1 MWPFKKNIPNNQ
13 SQSSFSSRYF
23 PRNDSWSNFLTG
35 LGMAGYDKRMATQIQ
50 PVTQLTEDDLNN
62 LYRGEGLAWRIID
75 VLTEDMTRKHFTIT
89 GDTDKLLEKELR
101 KFKGFRKIS
110 ECVRWAL
117 LHGGSIGVV
126 GIDDGNFLDE
136 PVNESNINAITHIH
150 VYDRWRIHWTSSD
163 LYKDPENPKYGT
175 PEFYTIYPVT
185 ESNQPHPATTS
196 KKQSLR
202 EQYYKGQISGI
213 QEFRV
218 HETRVLRFDGKL
230 ISDKDRLR
238 NNGWNDSY
246 LLGVYE
252 RLKGLGESYYGLE
265 VIISEFMQGVLSIQ
279 GLANMIAGGQ
289 EQLAIKRLNMIDQ
302 TRHILNTLLMDS
314 EEEYKRDFANVSGLS
329 DVMHTLMLGVS
340 SSSGI
345 PVTRLF
351 GESPAG
357 LNATGESDMTMYYD
371 KIISMQTNI
380 MQEPVETLIR
390 YVMLSKPSSFSSDI
404 FADWELKF
412 QELKELT
419 EKEKAE
425 LRKTQAETDSTYIS
439 SGVLDPEEVALSR
452 FGGETYSTETVI
464 DKNIKRG
471 LNSEDEE

>member
-1 MWPFKKNIPNNQ
+1 M
-13 SQSSFSSRYF
+13 
-23 PRNDSWSNFLTG
+23 
-35 LGMAGYDKRMATQIQ
+35 
-50 PVTQLTEDDLNN
+50 
-62 LYRGEGLAWRIID
+62 
-75 VLTEDMTRKHFTIT
+75 
-89 GDTDKLLEKELR
+89 
-101 KFKGFRKIS
+101 
-110 ECVRWAL
+110 
-117 LHGGSIGVV
+117 
-126 GIDDGNFLDE
+126 
-136 PVNESNINAITHIH
+136 
-150 VYDRWRIHWTSSD
+150 
-163 LYKDPENPKYGT
+163 
-175 PEFYTIYPVT
+175 
-185 ESNQPHPATTS
+185 
-196 KKQSLR
+196 
-202 EQYYKGQISGI
+202 
-213 QEFRV
+213 

-252 RLKGLGESYYGLE
+252 RLKGLGESYYGIE
-265 VIISEFMQGVLSIQ
+265 VIVSEFMQGVLSIQ

-302 TRHILNTLLMDS
+302 TRHILITLLMDS

-380 MQEPVETLIR
+380 MQDPVETLIR
-390 YVMLSKPSSFSSDI
+390 YVMLSNPSSFTNNI

-464 DKNIKRG
+464 DETIKRG